1 MTDYIALALIIS
13 FLFLTLFICLLCLKH
28 ERIKKE
34 TIRQKNAHIL
44 EHGWNA
50 TEFSWF
56 RYGQYNET
64 GIYISIEK
72 TIIIT
77 ITVSG
82 ECFKKEYSIVSHML
96 VTDTI
101 TEATLYENGC
111 IRATSDSVAQ
121 YLTANT
127 PCHPD
132 LSSLKI

>member
-1 MTDYIALALIIS
+1 VSAIAS
-13 FLFLTLFICLLCLKH
+13 TP
-28 ERIKKE
+28 
-34 TIRQKNAHIL
+34 Q
-44 EHGWNA
+44 

-82 ECFKKEYSIVSHML
+82 GCFKKEYSIVSHML

-101 TEATLYENGC
+101 TEATLYENGLC
-111 IRATSDSVAQ
+111 RLIM
-121 YLTANT
+121 
-127 PCHPD
+127 PD
-132 LSSLKI
+132 LCPGILARGIF

>member
-1 MTDYIALALIIS
+1 
-13 FLFLTLFICLLCLKH
+13 
-28 ERIKKE
+28 
-34 TIRQKNAHIL
+34 
-44 EHGWNA
+44 HGWNA

-82 ECFKKEYSIVSHML
+82 GCFKKEYSIVSHML

-101 TEATLYENGC
+101 TEATLYENGLYTRH
-111 IRATSDSVAQ
+111 IRLSRPVSDSKYPLPPGSQ
-121 YLTANT
+121 LIKKYDLTTAPAGSAGRNIR
-127 PCHPD
+127 D
-132 LSSLKI
+132 IISGKNEYRRK

>member
-1 MTDYIALALIIS
+1 MVVSAIAS
-13 FLFLTLFICLLCLKH
+13 TP
-28 ERIKKE
+28 
-34 TIRQKNAHIL
+34 Q
-44 EHGWNA
+44 

-82 ECFKKEYSIVSHML
+82 GCFKKEYSIVSHML

-101 TEATLYENGC
+101 TEATLYENGLYT
-111 IRATSDSVAQ
+111 RQSSDSVAQ

>member
-1 MTDYIALALIIS
+1 MVVSAIAS
-13 FLFLTLFICLLCLKH
+13 TP
-28 ERIKKE
+28 
-34 TIRQKNAHIL
+34 Q
-44 EHGWNA
+44 

-82 ECFKKEYSIVSHML
+82 GCFKKEYSIVSHML

-101 TEATLYENGC
+101 TEATLYENGLYTRH
-111 IRATSDSVAQ
+111 IRLSRPVSDSKYPLQ
-121 YLTANT
+121 F
-127 PCHPD
+127 
-132 LSSLKI
+132 